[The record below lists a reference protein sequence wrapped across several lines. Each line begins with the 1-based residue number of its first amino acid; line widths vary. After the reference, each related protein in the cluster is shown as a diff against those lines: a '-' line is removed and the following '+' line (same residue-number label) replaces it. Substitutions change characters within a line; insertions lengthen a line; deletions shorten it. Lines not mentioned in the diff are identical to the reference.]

1 MCCVSL
7 LLGNILKYT
16 CKISSIVLVLK
27 RKIIYKRGYFAT
39 TRSLVVRGCW
49 RHSSLNFQ
57 ESHVMLRRYICVD
70 LFAERCLH
78 FNRGGSFVNFVAN
91 DVTEWPGA
99 VSLLRQEFMFISYF
113 YIKVQHRYFFRKRGK
128 DCWIIHLK
136 FWNYRKSSFST
147 WNWSSL

>member
-39 TRSLVVRGCW
+39 TGSLVVRGCW

-91 DVTEWPGA
+91 DVTEWPGQFPFYDKNLC
-99 VSLLRQEFMFISYF
+99 LLVTFISN
-113 YIKVQHRYFFRKRGK
+113 
-128 DCWIIHLK
+128 C
-136 FWNYRKSSFST
+136 ST
-147 WNWSSL
+147 DIFLENGEKIVGLFI

>member
-1 MCCVSL
+1 MFLCCVSL
-7 LLGNILKYT
+7 LLGNILKCT

-27 RKIIYKRGYFAT
+27 RKIIYKRDYFAI
-39 TRSLVVRGCW
+39 TRSLVVRGCL

-57 ESHVMLRRYICVD
+57 ENHVMLRRYICVD

-78 FNRGGSFVNFVAN
+78 INRGGSFFNFVAN
-91 DVTEWPGA
+91 DVTEWPG
-99 VSLLRQEFMFISYF
+99 QFMFISYF

-147 WNWSSL
+147 WNWWSL